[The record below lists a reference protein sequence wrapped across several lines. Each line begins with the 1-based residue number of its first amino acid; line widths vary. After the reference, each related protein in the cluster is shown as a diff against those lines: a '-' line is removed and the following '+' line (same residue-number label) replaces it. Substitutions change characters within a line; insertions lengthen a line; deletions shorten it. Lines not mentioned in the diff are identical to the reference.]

1 MQRQASGIEVCE
13 NGGQMRGCL
22 TGLLVAILLLAG
34 LAGGGYYFLT
44 RPSDLVGSLATV
56 PVSTAAAQSF
66 DNKVATLQ
74 AAPAAKS
81 TQVEITEQEATSK
94 LVETL
99 ASDPTLPK
107 IDNPQVAFRGG
118 KVIVSGVSH
127 DAPIPITIVVVGT
140 VAARDGKLVT
150 NVERIDTGRF
160 PLPGPIQQQIT
171 DLATNTD
178 QLNAALP
185 ITVDNVQTLEGRLL
199 VTGKPK

>member
-1 MQRQASGIEVCE
+1 
-13 NGGQMRGCL
+13 MRGCL
-22 TGLLVAILLLAG
+22 SGLLIVVLVA
-34 LAGGGYYFLT
+34 LAGGAYYFLT
-44 RPSDLVGSLATV
+44 RPSDLARSLATV

-66 DNKVATLQ
+66 DKKIATLQ
-74 AAPAAKS
+74 AAPASTS
-81 TQVEITEQEATSK
+81 TQIEITEQEATSK

-99 ASDPTLPK
+99 ADDPTAPA
-107 IDNPQVAFRGG
+107 IENPQVAFRGG
-118 KVIVSGVSH
+118 KVIVSGISH
-127 DAPIPITIVVVGT
+127 DAPIPITVVVIGT
-140 VAARDGKLVT
+140 VSARDRKLVT

-178 QLNAALP
+178 QLNEALP